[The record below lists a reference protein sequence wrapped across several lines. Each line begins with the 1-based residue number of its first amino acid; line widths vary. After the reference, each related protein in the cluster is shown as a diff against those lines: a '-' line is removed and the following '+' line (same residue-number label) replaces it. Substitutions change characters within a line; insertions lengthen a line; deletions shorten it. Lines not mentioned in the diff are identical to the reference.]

1 MRPYQI
7 DMANLEEVVQKGVLK
22 NGKKGVIKIATSL
35 KKIFQHRY
43 FAANFAKFL
52 RQPFLHNTSEQLLL
66 KQLPEMCVEQIRVGV
81 TKMVW
86 IC

>member
-1 MRPYQI
+1 MGPYQI

-22 NGKKGVIKIATSL
+22 KGKKGVQTATSL

-52 RQPFLHNTSEQLLL
+52 RQPFLHNTSGQLLL
-66 KQLPEMCVEQIRVGV
+66 KQLPEMRVEQIRVGV